1 MHRPSKRNQRASW
14 HIPLDEEDLPAEEAG
29 GDNRTDRAH
38 KQWGSGVN
46 RLDGSSEAQT
56 NLISRGS
63 KHRVFLCTILA
74 IRTKHKI

>member
-29 GDNRTDRAH
+29 GDNRTDGAH

-46 RLDGSSEAQT
+46 RLDGV
-56 NLISRGS
+56 LRGS
-63 KHRVFLCTILA
+63 DKFNIQRF
-74 IRTKHKI
+74 